1 MSDSGNNFSE
11 IPDDANIDDLLAV
24 LSDAVDNNARQD
36 RGINEI
42 VNSIV
47 DKAGDEVLMLG
58 NFVMSAEIIDSEG
71 GSSVLVVTSDN
82 IPEWIARGLI
92 LVAEDY
98 LTGFM

>member
-1 MSDSGNNFSE
+1 MSDIGNNFSD

-47 DKAGDEVLMLG
+47 DKAGDDVLMLG

>member
-1 MSDSGNNFSE
+1 MSDNGNNFSD

-47 DKAGDEVLMLG
+47 DKAGDDVLMLG